1 VVVAEQFDDPEVN
14 FIRSDSYPSSR
25 RAMEHLIAVG
35 HCRIALAIHHVSDG
49 DHMDRR
55 RAYDDA
61 IVNAGIKIDPRMI
74 FEVSAGFN
82 AGEQVLDSILTM
94 PSKARPTAVFA
105 TNPMTALGVMRRA
118 QERGVSIPR
127 DLSLLGMD
135 DSDTRLHTWP
145 RMTAVC
151 QDATMLGYEAANW
164 LTRRL
169 QSSDRANATASM
181 RLHLPTTF
189 EVNGT
194 TAAPGG
200 EAIDI
205 APNVRPLTPSRS

>member
-1 VVVAEQFDDPEVN
+1 
-14 FIRSDSYPSSR
+14 
-25 RAMEHLIAVG
+25 
-35 HCRIALAIHHVSDG
+35 
-49 DHMDRR
+49 
-55 RAYDDA
+55 
-61 IVNAGIKIDPRMI
+61 
-74 FEVSAGFN
+74 
-82 AGEQVLDSILTM
+82 
-94 PSKARPTAVFA
+94 
-105 TNPMTALGVMRRA
+105 
-118 QERGVSIPR
+118 
-127 DLSLLGMD
+127 MD